1 MSGLS
6 NEPTKLS
13 LKDEVNPSLNP
24 LLFSP
29 EESAASKDSKIWNAF
44 RNGSRDAFDYIFKH
58 YASQLFAYGSQFTK
72 DNELVLDCI
81 QDLFV
86 ELWNR
91 RQNISETTSIK
102 FYLLRSLRRR
112 IARTLQGIKRFETI
126 SEEFSYLE
134 DKINFSAEH
143 LIVLQEANRSKKA
156 SLRKAVQELT
166 KRQREA
172 IYLKFYQGLNNSA
185 IASVMDLSESSVMTL
200 VSQAIRA
207 LRLSIA

>member
-1 MSGLS
+1 M
-6 NEPTKLS
+6 PP
-13 LKDEVNPSLNP
+13 KDEVSSTLNP
-24 LLFSP
+24 LLFAP

-44 RNGSRDAFDYIFKH
+44 RNGSRDAFDYIFKQ
-58 YASQLFAYGSQFTK
+58 YASRLFAYGSQFTK

-102 FYLLRSLRRR
+102 YYLLRSLRRR
-112 IARTLQGIKRFETI
+112 IARTLQGIKRFEAI
-126 SEEFSYLE
+126 SEEAFYLE

-143 LIVLQEANRSKKA
+143 LIVLQEANRSRRA
-156 SLRKAVQELT
+156 SLRRAIQELT

>member
-1 MSGLS
+1 M
-6 NEPTKLS
+6 
-13 LKDEVNPSLNP
+13 NP

-29 EESAASKDSKIWNAF
+29 EESTESKEVKIWNAF
-44 RNGSRDAFDYIFKH
+44 RNGSRDAFDFIFRQ
-58 YASQLFAYGSQFTK
+58 YASPLFAYGSQFTK

-112 IARTLQGIKRFETI
+112 IARTLQGIKRFETV
-126 SEEFSYLE
+126 SEELFYLE
-134 DKINFSAEH
+134 EKINFSAEH
-143 LIVLQEANRSKKA
+143 LIVIQESNRSKRANLKRA
-156 SLRKAVQELT
+156 IQELT

-207 LRLSIA
+207 LRTSIV